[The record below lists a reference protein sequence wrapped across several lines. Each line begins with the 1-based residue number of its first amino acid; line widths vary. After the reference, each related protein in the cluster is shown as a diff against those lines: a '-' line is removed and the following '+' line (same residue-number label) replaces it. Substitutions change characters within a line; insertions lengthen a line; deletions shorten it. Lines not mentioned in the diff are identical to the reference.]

1 MAAPLE
7 GLKVLELARVLAGP
21 WAGQMLGDL
30 GASVIKVES
39 PSGDDT
45 RNWGPP
51 FVKGGVGEPSAAYFH
66 ATNRGKRSIA
76 IDFQTREGQDIVRKL
91 AAGTDVLI
99 ENFKV
104 GGLAKYGLDYASL
117 NRINPRLIYCSI
129 TGFGQTGPYAQLPGY
144 DFMIQGMGGLM
155 AQTGEPDRPP
165 QKVGLAV
172 VDILCGVY
180 SVVAIEAALIA
191 REKTGAGQHI
201 DMALLDT
208 VTSVMSYHAASYLT
222 SGISPGRVGNAHP
235 NIVPYDEFTTKD
247 GHLIIAVGNDSQFRH
262 FVEVLGV
269 PELADDPRFA
279 TNDAR
284 VTHRADLMPRLR
296 TLTAGFLRDDLMAR
310 LKAANV
316 PVGPINRVDQVF
328 ADPQVIARGMRL
340 DLPDGG
346 GAKIP
351 SVRDPIV
358 MDQTPLR
365 YERASPARGE
375 HTRAILSELGY
386 ARDTIDKLIATGVV
400 SIAEGSA

>member
-1 MAAPLE
+1 MAPPLA

-39 PSGDDT
+39 PAGDDT
-45 RNWGPP
+45 RQWGPP
-51 FVKGGVGEPSAAYFH
+51 FVEAGVGPPSAAYFH
-66 ATNRGKRSIA
+66 STNRGKRSIA
-76 IDFQTREGQDIVRKL
+76 IDFRQPEGREIVRNL
-91 AAGTDVLI
+91 AAESDVLV

-117 NRINPRLIYCSI
+117 KPLNSRLIYCSI
-129 TGFGQTGPYAQLPGY
+129 TGFGQTGPYAPLPGY
-144 DFMIQGMGGLM
+144 DFMVQGMGGLM
-155 AQTGEPDRPP
+155 DQTGEPDGPP

-201 DMALLDT
+201 DMSLLDT
-208 VTSVMSYHAASYLT
+208 VTSVLSYHAVSYLA
-222 SGISPGRVGNAHP
+222 SGISPTRVGNAHP
-235 NIVPYDEFTTKD
+235 NIVPYDEFAVKD
-247 GHLIIAVGNDSQFRH
+247 GHLIVAVGNDNQFRS
-262 FVEVLGV
+262 FVTALGA

-279 TNDAR
+279 TNVAR
-284 VTHRADLMPRLR
+284 VTNRAELMPRLR
-296 TLTAGFLRDDLMAR
+296 ALAAVWLRDDLMAK
-310 LKAANV
+310 LKGTNV

-340 DLPDGG
+340 DLPDGAG
-346 GAKIP
+346 VKIP
-351 SVRDPIV
+351 SVRDPIL
-358 MDQTPLR
+358 MEGTPLR

-386 ARDTIDKLIATGVV
+386 AQDAVARLIATGVV
-400 SIAEGSA
+400 VAA